1 MKNIGIGQTTNISFQ
16 FTNDGS
22 AAACC
27 WKPWVTVKPI
37 KSVDSCG
44 TKH

>member
-22 AAACC
+22 ADRCC
-27 WKPWVTVKPI
+27 VKP
-37 KSVDSCG
+37 
-44 TKH
+44 